1 MQSKTQTAKQ
11 LLQNII
17 FIFFPREAGGN
28 FLKNLVELGLF
39 DSKEQKQL
47 AIQKIQNHLESNKE
61 HFFHTETGNNL
72 NTAGFVEKIKN
83 KIDNNTKNFVFCD
96 QYYTFQR
103 HQNFFKIFNIQN
115 FIIIT
120 CLNSNEEL
128 NKRRLKLNTPTLTDE
143 EIQLNNIFPTFMK
156 QNYKQATIVS
166 IEYKDLLYKQ
176 SFLDSLD
183 KINKKLNISIPVNDC
198 EKLISF
204 YLTNKI
210 HT

>member
-1 MQSKTQTAKQ
+1 MQSKTPAVKD
-11 LLQNII
+11 LLKNLI

-28 FLKNLVELGLF
+28 FLKNLVELGLL
-39 DSKEQKQL
+39 DSNEQKQF
-47 AIQKIQNHLESNKE
+47 AVQKIQKRLKSNNE
-61 HFFHTETGNNL
+61 PFFHTETGNNL
-72 NTAGFVEKIKN
+72 NTAGFVDKFKN

-103 HQNFFKIFNIQN
+103 HQKFFNTFNIQN

-128 NKRRLKLNTPTLTDE
+128 NKRRIALKTPTLTDE
-143 EIQLNNIFPTFMK
+143 EIQLNNIFPTFIK
-156 QNYKQATIVS
+156 QNYSQAKIVS
-166 IEYKDLLYKQ
+166 IEYKDLLSKQ
-176 SFLDSLD
+176 SFLDSLN
-183 KINKKLNISIPVNDC
+183 KINTILNISIPVNDC
-198 EKLISF
+198 EKLINF